1 MRKLIMWNVI
11 SLDGYFEGE
20 KAWDL
25 EFHQTV
31 FDKELQ
37 DFSIEQLQTA
47 DMLVFGSKTYAGMFS
62 YWTSD
67 EADGDPVTPF
77 MNKLPKIVCS
87 TKLGTADWQN
97 STIVKDAV
105 VEIPKLKQEGNGNMF
120 VLGSGN
126 LSESLMQAGLFD
138 EYRLCIA
145 PVFLGKGSR
154 LFNVGIPYE
163 KLKLLKERRLQN
175 GGVILMY
182 AQLNDMK
189 SNPRSA

>member
-1 MRKLIMWNVI
+1 MWNVI

-31 FDKELQ
+31 FGKELQ

-47 DMLVFGSKTYAGMFS
+47 DMLVFGSKTYEGMAD
-62 YWTSD
+62 YWTTAD
-67 EADGDPVTPF
+67 EDEDEVAKY

-87 TKLGTADWQN
+87 TTLQTADWN
-97 STIVKDAV
+97 NTTIVKDAV
-105 VEIPKLKQEGNGNMF
+105 AEIPKLKIQGNGNMF
-120 VLGSGN
+120 VFGSGI
-126 LSESLMQAGLFD
+126 LSESLMKANLFD

-145 PVFLGKGSR
+145 PVFLSAGRR
-154 LFNVGIPYE
+154 LFNEGLPHQ
-163 KLKLLKERRLQN
+163 KLGLLKEQPLQT

-182 AQLNDMK
+182 APASK
-189 SNPRSA
+189 